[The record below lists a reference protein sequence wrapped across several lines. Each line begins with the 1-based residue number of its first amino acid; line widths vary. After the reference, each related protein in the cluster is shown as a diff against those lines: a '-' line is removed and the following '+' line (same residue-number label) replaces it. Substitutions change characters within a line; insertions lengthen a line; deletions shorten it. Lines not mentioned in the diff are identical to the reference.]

1 MNSGKLKL
9 LIVDD
14 EASTRKVL
22 EHFLNKEFDVTVKN
36 DGMEGMNWLDAGN
49 DTNFIIADLNMPN
62 LDGKEFVKVVRAS
75 NLFSN
80 VPIIILSG
88 TDESKERIEC
98 LNLGADDFM
107 LKPFNPMKVHAK
119 IRAILRR
126 VNK

>member
-62 LDGKEFVKVVRAS
+62 LDGYRPNKADVCGGGP
-75 NLFSN
+75 N
-80 VPIIILSG
+80 
-88 TDESKERIEC
+88 TDAIDPWNNHEGGACRIPY
-98 LNLGADDFM
+98 GH
-107 LKPFNPMKVHAK
+107 V
-119 IRAILRR
+119 
-126 VNK
+126 

>member
-107 LKPFNPMKVHAK
+107 LKPFNPMEVHAK

-126 VNK
+126 VK